1 MLMLFNRR
9 ELITLSDNGLY
20 MDIKQI
26 LQEEGIPNYTKFI
39 SGGGTV
45 RCGIHGGDITNL
57 FFVSTFKEMT
67 MIVLWL
73 QCRLLC
79 GTDKRGE

>member
-39 SGGGTV
+39 SGEGTA
-45 RCGIHGGDITNL
+45 RRGIHGGYHQPLIRIYVQRNDYDRAMVAMQVALRN
-57 FFVSTFKEMT
+57 
-67 MIVLWL
+67 
-73 QCRLLC
+73 R
-79 GTDKRGE
+79 